1 MYGPIPHVI
10 IISLLKLIWII
21 LQCDNKIPFRPKPV
35 VWVHNPW
42 FGVNATGNPP
52 QLSLVNFHH
61 IKEVF
66 LLFWVNISIKRLI
79 NLLIWRFQSCHFSQI
94 RRSLALSKIV
104 GKDEK
109 RGRNNLT
116 LFWRIFRY
124 NYMFLKVSLLLNYCI
139 LLVLLSI
146 CGNIDMKVFFSW
158 WSLLSRWMN

>member
-10 IISLLKLIWII
+10 IISLLKLILII

-42 FGVNATGNPP
+42 FGVNATRNPP

-66 LLFWVNISIKRLI
+66 LLFWINISIRRLI
-79 NLLIWRFQSCHFSQI
+79 NLLIWRFQSCHSSQI

-104 GKDEK
+104 GKVEK

-124 NYMFLKVSLLLNYCI
+124 NYMFLKVRFLLNYCI
-139 LLVLLSI
+139 LLVLLSL